1 MVRGT
6 RLAAALVAFTAGL
19 TVVFAA
25 VSVNAPREAAAAL
38 PGTAMPLQ
46 EFVNDG
52 AAGRLWNA
60 YDQTATSAGPAIDGR
75 PSPIDY
81 GTTVH
86 VYARSSTGDLF
97 EFVND
102 GFGGRPWN
110 AYDLTQITKGPT
122 ISADPGAAF
131 FGPVVHVYAEA
142 PNGDL
147 IEFVNDGYGGRLW
160 NAYDLTT
167 AASGPTLGGDPT
179 PIVSGTSDRI
189 FARSSTGDLVEYVND
204 GANGQLWNAYDL
216 TTLAQGTTVAG
227 DPNPVL
233 FGTVVHVY
241 AEAPSGDLVEFADDG
256 ANSRTWNEYDLTA
269 ATKGPTITGRPSP
282 LVVNGVVDVFARSSS
297 GALTE
302 FSANNQAGSLWNA
315 YAAPHTP
322 STMVSGDPSAVALGN
337 AIHVYAEA
345 TNSADLLEFY
355 NSGTT
360 GTFQTFDLTQTA
372 AGPTIG
378 GDPGAIVFGTS
389 SVHVYAGGPQP
400 ANPPGGV
407 GVYGLSPS
415 QVPQAIEDD
424 WPIVGDTGAL
434 GTDAPPY
441 TGINLGN
448 DLSTGQDI
456 QASGKRVTW
465 LSFWTVSGPVASN
478 ADGSACYTSDC
489 YYSDGY
495 GAGQYVANT
504 IDGYASQGLSLK
516 PDYVILDPEGYPDNQ
531 SGLVDGPGAN
541 DTNWSSFLTGWA
553 QGLTSIDP
561 SLHPAFYADQ
571 YEYNTFDLAAI
582 QLPAFIAVAFPSPD
596 NILQDPSSNIA
607 GFIAFGATCPA
618 SGEEQTLLS
627 PPWDG
632 TYNTLQFSGASYCA
646 P

>member
-6 RLAAALVAFTAGL
+6 RLAAAVVALMAGFS
-19 TVVFAA
+19 VIIAA
-25 VSVNAPREAAAAL
+25 VQVSTLGRSTAAL
-38 PGTAMPLQ
+38 PGTTMPLQ

-60 YDQTATSAGPAIDGR
+60 YNQTATSAGPTIDGR

-86 VYARSSTGDLF
+86 VYARSSTGDLT

-102 GFGGRPWN
+102 GFAGRPWN
-110 AYDLTQITKGPT
+110 AYDLTRITQGPT
-122 ISADPGAAF
+122 IAADPGAAF
-131 FGPVVHVYAEA
+131 FAAIVHVYAEA

-147 IEFVNDGYGGRLW
+147 IEFVNDGHGGRLW
-160 NAYDLTT
+160 NAYDLTS

-179 PIVSGTSDRI
+179 PIVSGTTDRI

-216 TTLAQGTTVAG
+216 TTLAQGTPVAG

-233 FGTVVHVY
+233 YGTVAHVY
-241 AEAPSGDLVEFADDG
+241 AESANGDLTEFANDG
-256 ANSRTWNEYDLTA
+256 ANGRTWNQYDLTI

-282 LVVNGVVDVFARSSS
+282 IVVGGVVDVFARSST

-302 FSANNQAGSLWNA
+302 FSANNQSGSLWNA
-315 YAAPHTP
+315 YAAPHAA
-322 STMVSGDPSAVALGN
+322 STMVSGDPSAVAVGS

-345 TNSADLLEFY
+345 TGSADLLEFY
-355 NSGTT
+355 NSGTGGSFT
-360 GTFQTFDLTQTA
+360 NFDLTQIT

-378 GDPGAIVFGTS
+378 GDPSGLLYGSS

-400 ANPPGGV
+400 ADPPGGV
-407 GVYGLSPS
+407 GLYGLTPP
-415 QVPQAIEDD
+415 QTPQAIEDN
-424 WPIVGDTGAL
+424 WPIIADTGAL
-434 GTDAPPY
+434 GTQSAPY

-448 DLSTGQDI
+448 DLSTGQSI
-456 QASGKRVTW
+456 QASGRRVTW

-478 ADGSACYTSDC
+478 ADGSACYTSTC
-489 YYSDGY
+489 YYNDGY
-495 GAGQYVANT
+495 GAGQYVADT
-504 IDGYASQGLSLK
+504 IDAYPGQGLSIK

-531 SGLVDGPGAN
+531 SGLVNGPGAS

-553 QGLTSIDP
+553 QGLSSVDP
-561 SLHPAFYADQ
+561 ALHPGFYADQ

-582 QLPAFIAVAFPSPD
+582 QLPAFVAIAFPDPT
-596 NILQDPSSNIA
+596 NILQNPSNNIA

-618 SGEEQTLLS
+618 SNEEQTLLS

-632 TYNTLQFSGASYCA
+632 TYNTLQFSGADYCA